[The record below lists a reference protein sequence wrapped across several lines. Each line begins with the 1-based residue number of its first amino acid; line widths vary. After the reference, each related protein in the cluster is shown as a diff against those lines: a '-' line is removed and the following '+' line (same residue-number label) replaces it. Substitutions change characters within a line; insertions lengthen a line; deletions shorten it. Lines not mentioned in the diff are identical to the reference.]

1 MSDTES
7 MTTNKGC
14 ITTQKAAP
22 QPITRRPGVLR
33 ILPETLPYYP
43 YCQNSIPSRLHHS
56 KHIKDVDENA
66 MGRNGKVI
74 PNANLHNTSTTP
86 NKSNTPKVSF
96 TFFFFVDSTNRQ
108 SLSAIPSVSFWFWHA
123 LHSNDGTTGGDID
136 DDNNNIIINENRVI
150 CIPNHP
156 LPCEMT
162 LHDTLSESLIPATI
176 HSATETTQSSHNMLH
191 SMLVHTGFYHLP
203 FLHPKRLPLLRLLNA
218 TRVPS
223 IIVVNNCSG
232 RIVTQ
237 YGWEAV
243 ERECLG
249 TLKHWTD
256 NNTGWIG
263 NQYQTSEMNNYDR
276 ADKERCSGCNFE
288 SQVVEDWRRGK
299 SGLPFYWHLLSWI
312 L

>member
-1 MSDTES
+1 

-14 ITTQKAAP
+14 VITQEAAL
-22 QPITRRPGVLR
+22 QPIARRPGVLR
-33 ILPETLPYYP
+33 IVPETLPYFP
-43 YCQNSIPSRLHHS
+43 YSQTSLPSRLHHS
-56 KHIKDVDENA
+56 KHRKQVDENA

-74 PNANLHNTSTTP
+74 PNANLHNTSTIP
-86 NKSNTPKVSF
+86 SNSNSTKVSF
-96 TFFFFVDSTNRQ
+96 TLFFFVDSTNRQ
-108 SLSAIPSVSFWFWHA
+108 SLSAIPAVSFWFRHA
-123 LHSNDGTTGGDID
+123 LHSFNGTTGGDI

-156 LPCEMT
+156 LPFEST
-162 LHDTLSESLIPATI
+162 IHDTLSEPVIPATI

-191 SMLVHTGFYHLP
+191 PMLVHTGFYHLP

-249 TLKHWTD
+249 KLKQWTET
-256 NNTGWIG
+256 NTGRIG

-276 ADKERCSGCNFE
+276 ADKERCSVCNFE